1 VIAFSTAFT
10 RGLHHGILA
19 AVHLPDNPDDVPTEI
34 LQILHENER
43 SHAETLGRMRRA
55 EWIGGRLAAKVG
67 ASALGVEIGPLLSDA
82 HGAPITPKAV
92 TLSIS
97 HKANLA
103 IALVARRAHGDIGVD
118 LEHIGRDRSHIAPK
132 ILLPVELEEIAH
144 LSADRKWTAVLTR
157 FALKEAT
164 YKALAPRLQRYIGF
178 DEAVIT
184 DIENGAA
191 RIQLSLKSGPD
202 PVKIEGRYDW
212 MAEGLVTSVR
222 VRWD

>member
-1 VIAFSTAFT
+1 
-10 RGLHHGILA
+10 
-19 AVHLPDNPDDVPTEI
+19 
-34 LQILHENER
+34 
-43 SHAETLGRMRRA
+43 MRRA

-67 ASALGVEIGPLLSDA
+67 ASALGVDVGPLLSDA
-82 HGAPITPKAV
+82 YGAPLAPNPI

-103 IALVARRAHGDIGVD
+103 IALVARRSHGDVGVD
-118 LEHIGRDRSHIAPK
+118 LEHIGHDRSHIAPK
-132 ILLPVELEEIAH
+132 ILLPIELQEIDQLA
-144 LSADRKWTAVLTR
+144 ADRKWTAVLTR

-184 DIENGAA
+184 DIENGTAQ
-191 RIQLSLKSGPD
+191 IQLALKSGPV
-202 PVKIEGRYDW
+202 PVKIEGRYEW
-212 MAEGLVTSVR
+212 MAEGIVTSVR